1 VLGRAHPLRVY
12 EPLAQAGEENPQ
24 ESLNAQVYGEALA
37 HWRKREFAA
46 AAQAFAR
53 MADADPPARLFM
65 ARAQKLAQSPP
76 PPDWQPI
83 SVLEAK

>member
-1 VLGRAHPLRVY
+1 
-12 EPLAQAGEENPQ
+12 
-24 ESLNAQVYGEALA
+24 
-37 HWRKREFAA
+37 
-46 AAQAFAR
+46 
-53 MADADPPARLFM
+53 M